1 MPVLGRAEAEDHEVC
16 LSYIASSK
24 LAWPAQQDLSQKLKN
39 KHAKK
44 KKVRVVFRKCSMVQF

>member
-1 MPVLGRAEAEDHEVC
+1 MPVLERAEAEDHEVC

-39 KHAKK
+39 KQAKK
-44 KKVRVVFRKCSMVQF
+44 KKKKKKKGKGCF